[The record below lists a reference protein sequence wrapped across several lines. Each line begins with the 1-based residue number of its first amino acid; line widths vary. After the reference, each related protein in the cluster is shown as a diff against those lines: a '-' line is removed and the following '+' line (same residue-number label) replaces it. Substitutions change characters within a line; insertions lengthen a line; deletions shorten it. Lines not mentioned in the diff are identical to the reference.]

1 MRNYGVGGNFAI
13 EYKKIIQKS
22 YKQKR
27 KPRKFEVFLGF
38 GWGSR
43 IRTYGIPESESGA
56 LPLGDTPLYNADCSA
71 SFGWDR
77 WIRTIGMTESKS
89 AALPLG
95 YIPISIH
102 HSNSYISLPQQPFF
116 VKGFQVSFSNK
127 SERFFTNHL

>member
-1 MRNYGVGGNFAI
+1 MFYNTFKDLI
-13 EYKKIIQKS
+13 S
-22 YKQKR
+22 
-27 KPRKFEVFLGF
+27 

-56 LPLGDTPLYNADCSA
+56 LPLGDTPKYQAPRILSA
-71 SFGWDR
+71 FGWDR

-102 HSNSYISLPQQPFF
+102 HSNNFNVFAVL
-116 VKGFQVSFSNK
+116 
-127 SERFFTNHL
+127 